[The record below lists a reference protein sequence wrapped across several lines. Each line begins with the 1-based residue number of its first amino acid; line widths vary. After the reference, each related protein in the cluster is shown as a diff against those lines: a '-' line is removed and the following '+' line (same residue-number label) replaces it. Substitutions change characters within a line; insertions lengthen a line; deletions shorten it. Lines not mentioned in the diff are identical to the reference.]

1 MSSSAL
7 RVHNLRYAYPL
18 KPEFVLD
25 IREWSIMPGDSV
37 GIVGGNGSGKSTF
50 LSLLAGVLEP
60 DQGVIHASS
69 KVTPLLGV
77 GSSINEYQT
86 GYENIVAELQTHLGR
101 PPNDEEVSASATFTG
116 LSDTVLNENLH
127 TYSSGMKA
135 RVGFAPL
142 CAIQPGILVMD
153 EVLAVGDN
161 KFVPKALAVLNQM
174 IANGNALVLAS
185 HSSEVIRAN
194 CSKAIWMRD
203 GSIFS
208 SGTAQ
213 EVMDAYDDWCREQL
227 LQTLVGSD
235 GDLQTLPGKQPVVIR
250 EDIHDAS
257 ASTLYIAADSSC
269 FRARVEKV
277 QIRVSTRESYLLY
290 ENECVIACQDTATF
304 VIELRRMGTVSLLVE
319 VIFLAGDSHHSV
331 LMLHARPH
339 GIALAGGHPIFV
351 PTLNVV

>member
-1 MSSSAL
+1 MSIPAL
-7 RVHNLRYAYPL
+7 HVHNLRFAYPL
-18 KPEFVLD
+18 KSDFVLD
-25 IREWSIMPGDSV
+25 IPEWCINPGDSV

-50 LSLLAGVLEP
+50 LSLLAGVFEP
-60 DQGVIHASS
+60 DQGLIHASS

-77 GSSINEYQT
+77 GSSINEYQS

-101 PPNDEEVSASATFTG
+101 PPSDEEVSTSAAFTE
-116 LSDTVLNENLH
+116 LSDAVLNDNLH

-135 RVGFAPL
+135 RIAFAPL

-161 KFVPKALAVLNQM
+161 KFVPKALAVVNKL

-185 HSSEVIRAN
+185 HSSDVIRSN

-213 EVMDAYDDWCREQL
+213 EVMDAYDDWCREQVE
-227 LQTLVGSD
+227 QILVASE
-235 GDLQTLPGKQPVVIR
+235 GDLQPLPEQQLVQIR
-250 EDIHDAS
+250 EDIYDADV
-257 ASTLYIAADSSC
+257 STLYINADSSC
-269 FRARVEKV
+269 FSARVQKV
-277 QIRVSTRESYLLY
+277 QIRVLTKESYLLY
-290 ENECVIACQDTATF
+290 ESECEIGCQDMATF
-304 VIELRRMGTVSLLVE
+304 VIQLRRMGAVSLLVE
-319 VIFLAGDSHHSV
+319 VIFLAGNSHYSV

-339 GIALAGGHPIFV
+339 GITLAGGQPIFV